1 MWSSWTIDTDLSKGG
16 LMRGW
21 RAPATGTTMDLDRHD
36 FQLDK
41 LMERIQANDNR
52 LIALQIPEGLKMQ
65 ALEMMDTIETETSA
79 KVVLAADPCYGACD
93 LVHDKMKLMGV
104 ELVAHMGHSQ
114 MNIDSGM
121 PTQFIDVTYDGD
133 PELTPVLPFLDTH
146 RAMAKQRMA
155 DQGTTEGMTEEEAQD
170 RFLDAVGRM
179 APLTGTKLGLVGS
192 IQHLHLL
199 PEFHDRLEKAGYDV
213 TIPIGGARLSFPGQ
227 VLGCNYSGDDD
238 SIGHYL
244 FLGSGDFH
252 PIGLVLHT
260 GKPLAMLDPYTGDA
274 EEMSLERIERILR
287 QRSGLIMASG
297 DAERFGILI
306 GEKPGQMR
314 RTLALRMK
322 RMLEKHGKKG
332 YLLAL
337 EHIGPDLIDFYPVDA
352 FVNTACP
359 RIAIDDA
366 VRYNKP
372 LITPFELEVALGEKK
387 WETGYQF
394 DEIP

>member
-1 MWSSWTIDTDLSKGG
+1 
-16 LMRGW
+16 
-21 RAPATGTTMDLDRHD
+21 MDLDRHD
-36 FQLDK
+36 FQLEE
-41 LMERIQANDNR
+41 LIERIQKNDNR
-52 LIALQIPEGLKMQ
+52 LVALQVPEGLKMQ
-65 ALEMMDTIETETSA
+65 ALEMMDEIESGSGA

-93 LVHDKMKLMGV
+93 LVHDKMKMMGV

-133 PELTPVLPFLDTH
+133 PELAPVIPILNAHLNI
-146 RAMAKQRMA
+146 AKKRMA
-155 DQGTTEGMTEEEAQD
+155 EQSTGELSEEEAQE
-170 RFLDAVGRM
+170 RFMDAVGRM
-179 APLTGTKLGLVGS
+179 TPLKDTKLGLVGS

-199 PEFHDRLEKAGYDV
+199 PEFHDRLEQAGFDV
-213 TIPIGGARLSFPGQ
+213 TIPMGGGRLTFPGQ

-238 SIGHYL
+238 TIGHYL

-260 GKPLAMLDPYTGDA
+260 GKPLAMLDPYSGDA
-274 EEMSLERIERILR
+274 IEMSFERIERILR
-287 QRSGLIMASG
+287 QRFGLIMSSM
-297 DAERFGILI
+297 DAEKFGILI

-322 RMLEKHGKKG
+322 RLLEKHGKKG

-337 EHIGPDLIDFYPVDA
+337 EHVGPELIDFYPVDA

-366 VRYNKP
+366 VKYAKP

-387 WETGYQF
+387 WELGYQF

>member
-1 MWSSWTIDTDLSKGG
+1 
-16 LMRGW
+16 MREW
-21 RAPATGTTMDLDRHD
+21 RSGHTGEGMDLDRHD
-36 FQLDK
+36 FQLTE

-52 LIALQIPEGLKMQ
+52 LIALQVPEGLKMQ
-65 ALEMMDTIETETSA
+65 ALEMMDSIESETSA
-79 KVVLAADPCYGACD
+79 KVILAADPCYGACD
-93 LVHDKMKLMGV
+93 LVHDKMQMMGV

-133 PELTPVLPFLDTH
+133 PELKPVLAYLEAH
-146 RAMAKQRMA
+146 RAMARERMHNQPA
-155 DQGTTEGMTEEEAQD
+155 SEALSEEDAQD
-170 RFLDAVGRM
+170 RFMDAVGRL

-199 PEFHDRLEKAGYDV
+199 PEFHDRLEEAGFEV
-213 TIPIGGARLSFPGQ
+213 EIPIGGARLSFPGQ

-287 QRSGLIMASG
+287 QRFGLIMASG
-297 DAERFGILI
+297 EAQRFGILI

-314 RTLALRMK
+314 RSLALRMK
-322 RMLEKHGKKG
+322 RLLEKHGKKG

-337 EHIGPDLIDFYPVDA
+337 EHVGPDLIDFYPVDA

-366 VRYNKP
+366 VRYQKP

>member
-1 MWSSWTIDTDLSKGG
+1 
-16 LMRGW
+16 
-21 RAPATGTTMDLDRHD
+21 MDLDRHD
-36 FQLDK
+36 FELEE
-41 LMERIQANDNR
+41 LMERIRSNDNR
-52 LIALQIPEGLKMQ
+52 LIALQVPEGLKMQ

-79 KVVLAADPCYGACD
+79 QVVLAADPCYGACD

-121 PTQFIDVTYDGD
+121 PTQFINVTYDGD
-133 PELTPVLPFLDTH
+133 PELSPVLPWLEQH
-146 RAMAKQRMA
+146 RNMAKQRLVNQDGA
-155 DQGTTEGMTEEEAQD
+155 SPLSETEAQEK
-170 RFLDAVGRM
+170 FMDAVGRM
-179 APLTGTKLGLVGS
+179 APLTDTKLGLVGS

-199 PEFHDRLEKAGYDV
+199 PEFHDRLEKAGFDV

-227 VLGCNYSGDDD
+227 VLGCNYSGDDP

-287 QRSGLIMASG
+287 QRFGLIMSVQDAST
-297 DAERFGILI
+297 FGILI

-322 RMLEKHGKKG
+322 RMLTQHGKKG

-337 EHIGPDLIDFYPVDA
+337 EHVGPELIDFYPVDA

-366 VRYNKP
+366 VKYRKP

>member
-1 MWSSWTIDTDLSKGG
+1 MEPLKYRTPDGESVRS
-16 LMRGW
+16 
-21 RAPATGTTMDLDRHD
+21 MDMERHD
-36 FQLDK
+36 FQLDE
-41 LMERIQANDNR
+41 LVERIKENDHR
-52 LIALQIPEGLKMQ
+52 LIALQVPEGLKMQ
-65 ALEMMDTIETETSA
+65 ALEMMDKIEGDSEA
-79 KVVLAADPCYGACD
+79 KVILAADPCYGACD
-93 LVHDKMKLMGV
+93 LVHDKMRMMGV

-121 PTQFIDVTYDGD
+121 PTHFIPVTYDGD
-133 PELTPVLPFLDTH
+133 PEIDPVLPILARH
-146 RAMAKQRMA
+146 KAIA
-155 DQGTTEGMTEEEAQD
+155 DARVVEAESPIDLTNEEARE
-170 RFLDAVGRM
+170 RFLDAVGRV

-199 PEFHDRLEKAGYDV
+199 EDYKSRLESAGFAV
-213 TIPIGGARLSFPGQ
+213 TIPVGGARLTFPGQ
-227 VLGCNYSGDDD
+227 VLGCNYSGDDP

-252 PIGLVLHT
+252 PIGLVMHT
-260 GKPLAMLDPYTGDA
+260 GKPLALLDPYNGEA
-274 EEMSLERIERILR
+274 GEMSFERIERILR
-287 QRSGLIMASG
+287 QRMGLIFSVD
-297 DAERFGILI
+297 DAKIFGILI

-314 RTLALRMK
+314 RNLALRCK
-322 RMLEKHGKKG
+322 RLLEKHGKKG

-337 EHIGPDLIDFYPVDA
+337 DHVGPELIDFYPVDA

-366 VRYNKP
+366 VKYAKP
-372 LITPFELEVALGEKK
+372 LITPFELEVALGEKQ

>member
-1 MWSSWTIDTDLSKGG
+1 
-16 LMRGW
+16 MRGG
-21 RAPATGTTMDLDRHD
+21 RAPRVGTTMDLDRHD
-36 FQLDK
+36 FQLDQ

-114 MNIDSGM
+114 MNIESGM

-133 PELTPVLPFLDTH
+133 PELTPVIPFLDAHKAIAQT
-146 RAMAKQRMA
+146 RMA
-155 DQGTTEGMTEEEAQD
+155 NQGQIEGMSEEEAQE

-179 APLTGTKLGLVGS
+179 APLTDTKLGLVGS

-199 PEFHDRLEKAGYDV
+199 PDFHDRLEKAGYDV

-297 DAERFGILI
+297 DAQRFGILI

>member
-1 MWSSWTIDTDLSKGG
+1 
-16 LMRGW
+16 
-21 RAPATGTTMDLDRHD
+21 MDLDRHD
-36 FQLDK
+36 FQLEE
-41 LMERIQANDNR
+41 LIERIQKNDNR
-52 LIALQIPEGLKMQ
+52 LVALQVPEELKMQ
-65 ALEMMDTIETETSA
+65 ALEMMDEIESGSGA

-93 LVHDKMKLMGV
+93 LVHDKMKMMGV

-133 PELTPVLPFLDTH
+133 PELAPVIPMLNAHLDI
-146 RAMAKQRMA
+146 AKKRMA
-155 DQGTTEGMTEEEAQD
+155 EQSTGELSEEEAQE
-170 RFLDAVGRM
+170 RFMDAVGRM
-179 APLTGTKLGLVGS
+179 TPLKDTKLGLVGS

-199 PEFHDRLEKAGYDV
+199 PEFHDRLEQAGFDV
-213 TIPIGGARLSFPGQ
+213 TIPMGGARLTFPGQ

-238 SIGHYL
+238 TIGHYL

-260 GKPLAMLDPYTGDA
+260 GKPLAMLDPYSGDA
-274 EEMSLERIERILR
+274 IEMSFERIERILR
-287 QRSGLIMASG
+287 QRFGLIMSSM
-297 DAERFGILI
+297 DAEKFGILI

-322 RMLEKHGKKG
+322 RLLEKHGKKG

-337 EHIGPDLIDFYPVDA
+337 EHVGPELIDFYPVDA

-366 VRYNKP
+366 VKYAKP

-387 WETGYQF
+387 WELGYQF

>member
-1 MWSSWTIDTDLSKGG
+1 
-16 LMRGW
+16 
-21 RAPATGTTMDLDRHD
+21 MDLDRHD
-36 FQLDK
+36 FELTE
-41 LMERIQANDNR
+41 LMDRIRSSDHR
-52 LIALQIPEGLKMQ
+52 LIALQLPEGLKIQ
-65 ALEMMDTIETETSA
+65 ALEMMDQIETETSA

-93 LVHDKMKLMGV
+93 LVHDKMKMMGV

-114 MNIDSGM
+114 MNIESGM

-133 PELTPVLPFLDTH
+133 PELTPVLPYLENHREMAQKRLLD
-146 RAMAKQRMA
+146 QENPV
-155 DQGTTEGMTEEEAQD
+155 DLDEEDAQEK
-170 RFLDAVGRM
+170 FLDAVGRL
-179 APLTGTKLGLVGS
+179 APLTDTKLGLVGS

-199 PEFHDRLEKAGYDV
+199 PEFHERLEKAGYDV
-213 TIPIGGARLSFPGQ
+213 TIPLGGARLSFPGQ
-227 VLGCNYSGDDD
+227 VLGCNYSGDQDD
-238 SIGHYL
+238 IGHYL

-260 GKPLAMLDPYTGDA
+260 GKPLAMLDPYSGDA
-274 EEMSLERIERILR
+274 QEMSLERIERILR
-287 QRSGLIMASG
+287 QRFGLIMACDNAQS
-297 DAERFGILI
+297 FGILI

-337 EHIGPDLIDFYPVDA
+337 EHIGPELIDFYPVDS
-352 FVNTACP
+352 FVNTSCP

-366 VRYNKP
+366 VRYSKP
-372 LITPFELEVALGEKK
+372 LLTPFELEVSLGEKK
-387 WETGYQF
+387 WELGYQF

>member
-1 MWSSWTIDTDLSKGG
+1 MPLILGKN
-16 LMRGW
+16 
-21 RAPATGTTMDLDRHD
+21 MDLDRHD
-36 FQLDK
+36 FQLTE

-52 LIALQIPEGLKMQ
+52 LIALQVPEGLKMQ
-65 ALEMMDTIETETSA
+65 ALEMMDSIETETSA
-79 KVVLAADPCYGACD
+79 KVILAADPCYGACD
-93 LVHDKMKLMGV
+93 LVHDKMQMMGV

-133 PELTPVLPFLDTH
+133 PELKPVLAYLEAH
-146 RAMAKQRMA
+146 RAMARERMHNQPA
-155 DQGTTEGMTEEEAQD
+155 PEALSEEDAQD
-170 RFLDAVGRM
+170 RFMDAVGRL

-199 PEFHDRLEKAGYDV
+199 PDFHDRLEEAGFEV
-213 TIPIGGARLSFPGQ
+213 EIPIGGARLSFPGQ

-287 QRSGLIMASG
+287 QRFGLIMASG
-297 DAERFGILI
+297 EAQRFGILI

-314 RTLALRMK
+314 RSLALRMK
-322 RMLEKHGKKG
+322 RLLEKHGKKG

-337 EHIGPDLIDFYPVDA
+337 EHVGPDLIDFYPVDA

-366 VRYNKP
+366 VRYQKP

>member
-1 MWSSWTIDTDLSKGG
+1 
-16 LMRGW
+16 
-21 RAPATGTTMDLDRHD
+21 MDLDRHD
-36 FQLDK
+36 FQLEE
-41 LMERIQANDNR
+41 LIERIQKNDNR
-52 LIALQIPEGLKMQ
+52 LVALQVPEGLKMQ
-65 ALEMMDTIETETSA
+65 ALEMMDQIESGSGA

-93 LVHDKMKLMGV
+93 LVHDKMKMMGV

-133 PELTPVLPFLDTH
+133 PELAPVLPMLNAH
-146 RAMAKQRMA
+146 LQIAKKRMA
-155 DQGTTEGMTEEEAQD
+155 EQTTNEMTEKEAQE
-170 RFLDAVGRM
+170 RFMDAVGRM
-179 APLTGTKLGLVGS
+179 TPLKDTKLGLVGS
-192 IQHLHLL
+192 IQLLHLL
-199 PEFHDRLEKAGYDV
+199 PEFHDRLEQAGFDV
-213 TIPIGGARLSFPGQ
+213 TIPMGGARLTFPGQ

-238 SIGHYL
+238 TIGHYL

-260 GKPLAMLDPYTGDA
+260 GKPLAMLDPYSGDA
-274 EEMSLERIERILR
+274 IEMSFERIERILR
-287 QRSGLIMASG
+287 QRFGLIMSSM
-297 DAERFGILI
+297 DAQRFGILI
-306 GEKPGQMR
+306 GEKPGQLR

-322 RMLEKHGKKG
+322 RLLEKHGKKG

-337 EHIGPDLIDFYPVDA
+337 EHVGPELIDFYPVDA

-366 VRYNKP
+366 VKYAKP
-372 LITPFELEVALGEKK
+372 LLTPFELEVALGEKK
-387 WETGYQF
+387 WELGYQF

>member
-1 MWSSWTIDTDLSKGG
+1 
-16 LMRGW
+16 MRER
-21 RAPATGTTMDLDRHD
+21 RAPRTGTTMDLDRHD
-36 FQLDK
+36 FELDQ

-133 PELTPVLPFLDTH
+133 PELTPVIPFLDAH
-146 RAMAKQRMA
+146 KAIAEKRLA
-155 DQGTTEGMTEEEAQD
+155 DQATPEDMSEEEAQE

-199 PEFHDRLEKAGYDV
+199 PDFHDRLEKAGYDV

-274 EEMSLERIERILR
+274 EAMSLERIERILR

-297 DAERFGILI
+297 DAQRFGILI

-366 VRYNKP
+366 VRYRKP

>member
-1 MWSSWTIDTDLSKGG
+1 
-16 LMRGW
+16 MRGG
-21 RAPATGTTMDLDRHD
+21 RAPRMGTTMDLDRHD
-36 FQLDK
+36 FQLDQ

-114 MNIDSGM
+114 MNIESGM

-133 PELTPVLPFLDTH
+133 PDLTPVIPFLNAHKAIAQT
-146 RAMAKQRMA
+146 RMA
-155 DQGTTEGMTEEEAQD
+155 NQGQVEGMSEEEAQE

-179 APLTGTKLGLVGS
+179 APLTDTKLGLVGS

-199 PEFHDRLEKAGYDV
+199 PDFHDRLEKAGYDV

-297 DAERFGILI
+297 DAQRFGILI

>member
-1 MWSSWTIDTDLSKGG
+1 M
-16 LMRGW
+16 
-21 RAPATGTTMDLDRHD
+21 
-36 FQLDK
+36 
-41 LMERIQANDNR
+41 
-52 LIALQIPEGLKMQ
+52 KM
-65 ALEMMDTIETETSA
+65 
-79 KVVLAADPCYGACD
+79 
-93 LVHDKMKLMGV
+93 MGV

-114 MNIDSGM
+114 MNIESGM

-133 PELTPVLPFLDTH
+133 PELTPVIPFLEKH
-146 RAMAKQRMA
+146 RAMANKRLL
-155 DQGTTEGMTEEEAQD
+155 DQENPVELSAEDAQEK
-170 RFLDAVGRM
+170 FLDAVGRLS
-179 APLTGTKLGLVGS
+179 PLTGTKLGLVGS

-199 PEFHDRLEKAGYDV
+199 PEFHDRLEEAGYDV
-213 TIPIGGARLSFPGQ
+213 TIPLGGARLSFPGQ
-227 VLGCNYSGDDD
+227 VLGCNYSGDQDD
-238 SIGHYL
+238 IGHYL

-260 GKPLAMLDPYTGDA
+260 GKPLAMLDPYSGDA
-274 EEMSLERIERILR
+274 KEMSLERIERILR
-287 QRSGLIMASG
+287 QRFGLIMACDNAQS
-297 DAERFGILI
+297 FGILI

-337 EHIGPDLIDFYPVDA
+337 EHIGPELIDFYPVDA

-366 VRYNKP
+366 VRYRKP
-372 LITPFELEVALGEKK
+372 LLTPFELEVALGEKQ
-387 WETGYQF
+387 WELGYQF

>member
-1 MWSSWTIDTDLSKGG
+1 
-16 LMRGW
+16 
-21 RAPATGTTMDLDRHD
+21 MDMERHD
-36 FQLDK
+36 FELNDLIDK
-41 LMERIQANDNR
+41 IQTNDHR
-52 LIALQIPEGLKMQ
+52 LVALQVPEGLKMQ
-65 ALEMMDTIETETSA
+65 ALEMMDAIESETSA
-79 KVVLAADPCYGACD
+79 KIVLAADPCYGACD

-121 PTQFIDVTYDGD
+121 PTQFINVTYDGD
-133 PELTPVLPFLDTH
+133 PEILPVLPILEQH
-146 RAMAKQRMA
+146 RAMAQQRLQQQNDDTQMS
-155 DQGTTEGMTEEEAQD
+155 DEEAQE
-170 RFLDAVGRM
+170 RFMDAVGRL
-179 APLTGTKLGLVGS
+179 APLTDAKLGLVGS

-199 PEFHDRLEKAGYDV
+199 PDFVERLEKAGYDV

-227 VLGCNYSGDDD
+227 VLGCNYSGDDA

-287 QRSGLIMASG
+287 QRFGLIMSCQ
-297 DAERFGILI
+297 DAQTFGILI

-322 RMLEKHGKKG
+322 KLLEQHGKKG

-366 VRYNKP
+366 VRYRKP
-372 LITPFELEVALGEKK
+372 LITPFELEVALGEKQ
-387 WETGYQF
+387 WQHGYQF

>member
-1 MWSSWTIDTDLSKGG
+1 
-16 LMRGW
+16 
-21 RAPATGTTMDLDRHD
+21 MDLDRHD
-36 FQLDK
+36 FQLDQ

-114 MNIDSGM
+114 MNIESGM

-133 PELTPVLPFLDTH
+133 PDLTPVIPFLNAHKAIAQT
-146 RAMAKQRMA
+146 RMA
-155 DQGTTEGMTEEEAQD
+155 NQGQVEGMSEEEAQE

-179 APLTGTKLGLVGS
+179 APLTDTKLGLVGS

-199 PEFHDRLEKAGYDV
+199 PDFHDRLEKAGYDV

-297 DAERFGILI
+297 DAQRFGILI

>member
-1 MWSSWTIDTDLSKGG
+1 
-16 LMRGW
+16 
-21 RAPATGTTMDLDRHD
+21 MDLDRHD
-36 FQLDK
+36 FELDELIEK
-41 LMERIQANDNR
+41 IRLNDHR
-52 LIALQIPEGLKMQ
+52 LVALQVPEGLKMQ
-65 ALEMMDTIETETSA
+65 ALEMMDSIESETSA
-79 KVVLAADPCYGACD
+79 KIVLAADPCYGACD

-121 PTQFIDVTYDGD
+121 PTQFINVTYDGD
-133 PELTPVLPFLDTH
+133 PELSPVIPILEQH
-146 RAMAKQRMA
+146 RAMAIQRLKEQANEKQI
-155 DQGTTEGMTEEEAQD
+155 DEQEAKE
-170 RFLDAVGRM
+170 RFVDAVGRVL
-179 APLTGTKLGLVGS
+179 PLTDTKLGLVGS

-199 PEFHDRLEKAGYDV
+199 PEFHKRLENAGYDV
-213 TIPIGGARLSFPGQ
+213 TVPIGGARLSFPGQ

-287 QRSGLIMASG
+287 QRFGLIMSSQEAMS
-297 DAERFGILI
+297 FGILI

-322 RMLEKHGKKG
+322 KLLEKHGKKG

-337 EHIGPDLIDFYPVDA
+337 EHIGPELIDFYPVDA

-366 VRYNKP
+366 VRYRKP
-372 LITPFELEVALGEKK
+372 LITPFELEVALGEKN
-387 WETGYQF
+387 WEHGYQF

>member
-1 MWSSWTIDTDLSKGG
+1 
-16 LMRGW
+16 MRER
-21 RAPATGTTMDLDRHD
+21 RAPRIGTTMDLDRHD
-36 FQLDK
+36 FELDQ

-79 KVVLAADPCYGACD
+79 KVILAADPCYGACD

-133 PELTPVLPFLDTH
+133 PELTPVIPFLDAH
-146 RAMAKQRMA
+146 KAIAEKRLA
-155 DQGTTEGMTEEEAQD
+155 DQATPEEMSEEEAQE

-199 PEFHDRLEKAGYDV
+199 PDFHDRLEKAGYDV

-297 DAERFGILI
+297 DAQRFGILI

-366 VRYNKP
+366 VRYRKP